1 MTDRAGFIGSSD
13 AAAVLGIS
21 PWKSPY
27 ELYLEKVGEA
37 PKQVEEQNVKAKTR
51 GKRLEPYIMDM
62 LRDEH
67 QVTITSRNV
76 IHHDPELPYLRAEI
90 DAERE
95 YRAPWSDKIGL
106 GSIEAKTVH
115 PFKLREWGAEDSDQ
129 IPVWYTAQAMHGIM
143 VTGRDHTLF
152 AVLIG
157 DDLRLY
163 RVERD
168 PEIIKGLREKEI
180 AFWNNHVL
188 PRVPPPATTVKDV
201 LHLFKSD
208 LGTIAEA
215 DDVTFAAIERMRIIQ
230 PAIKEFENLKER
242 VEVFMGPA
250 ATLTREGEILAT
262 WKAQNRTDF
271 MEKKFKEAH
280 PELAA
285 QFTKAG
291 VSRVF
296 RLK

>member
-1 MTDRAGFIGSSD
+1 MDRTGFIGSSD
-13 AAAVLGIS
+13 AAAILGIS
-21 PWKSPY
+21 PWKTPLQ
-27 ELYLEKVGEA
+27 LYLEKIGEA
-37 PKQVEEQNVKAKTR
+37 PKETEEQNLKAKTR

-62 LRDEH
+62 LREEH
-67 QVTITSRNV
+67 GLRIVGRNV
-76 IHHDPELPYLRAEI
+76 IHHDAELPYIRAEI
-90 DAERE
+90 DAECAIEGPETRE
-95 YRAPWSDKIGL
+95 FSR

-115 PFKLREWGAEDSDQ
+115 PFKVKEWGDQDTDQ
-129 IPVWYTAQAMHGIM
+129 IPVHYTAQAMHGIM

-168 PEIIKGLREKEI
+168 PAIIIGLRQKEI
-180 AFWNNHVL
+180 DFWNNHVL
-188 PRVPPPATTVKDV
+188 ARVPPPPTTVKDV

-215 DDVTFAAIERMRIIQ
+215 DDAIYAAIERMREIE
-230 PAIKEFENLKER
+230 PMRKEYEKLKER
-242 VEVFMGPA
+242 IEVFMGAA

-262 WKAQNRTDF
+262 WRSQSSRRFDQAAFAAD
-271 MEKKFKEAH
+271 H
-280 PELAA
+280 PELVE
-285 QFTKAG
+285 QFKRTS